1 MRIVVNDIAASSGG
15 ALTVLRSFQQYIVEN
30 DKENE
35 WIFLLNDKYIDETE
49 NVRIN
54 ILGKVKSNWLNR
66 IKFDLHSG
74 KKYIS
79 SLNPDVVFSLQNTIT
94 FGLSYPQ
101 VVYMHQSIPF
111 QKIKKFSFFRSE
123 ERKLAIYQ
131 YIIGEI
137 IKKSI
142 KKADKVIVQTKW
154 IKDSVIEF
162 TNIASHNVIDV
173 FPNFENCSEYKKDN
187 LFEKQN
193 FFYPAAKL
201 IYKNH
206 QCIYDACEILEKKGV
221 SDYKISLTIEEEN
234 TVENINYLG
243 ELSFES
249 VLENYNTSTLIF
261 PSFIETVGLPMLEA
275 RQMGTIILASDC
287 PFSRE
292 VLDGYANAYY
302 FNPFKP
308 NELADLIVR
317 VLNGEIVRETID
329 ELDNKNTDCW
339 QTIIDIII
347 KAGKNNN

>member
-1 MRIVVNDIAASSGG
+1 MKIVVNAIAASSGG
-15 ALTVLRSFQQYIVEN
+15 ALTVLRSFQKYILEN
-30 DKENE
+30 DKDNE
-35 WIFLLNDKYIDETE
+35 WIFLLNDKYIDETD
-49 NVRIN
+49 NIKIN
-54 ILGKVKSNWLNR
+54 ILGEVKSNWLNR
-66 IKFDLHSG
+66 LKFDLFSG

-79 SLNPDVVFSLQNTIT
+79 SLNPDIVFSLQNTIT
-94 FGLSYPQ
+94 FGLPYPQ

-111 QKIKKFSFFRSE
+111 QKIKKFSFFKSE
-123 ERKLAIYQ
+123 ERILAIYQ
-131 YIIGEI
+131 YIIGEF

-154 IKDSVIEF
+154 IKDSVREF
-162 TNIASHNVIDV
+162 TNIDSDKVIDV
-173 FPNFENCSEYKKDN
+173 FPNFENCSEYKKNN
-187 LFEKQN
+187 LFDNHK
-193 FFYPAAKL
+193 FFFPAAKHV
-201 IYKNH
+201 YKNH
-206 QCIYDACEILEKKGV
+206 QCIYDACDILEKKGV
-221 SDYKISLTIEEEN
+221 IDYTISLTIEEIN
-234 TVENINYLG
+234 TIQNINYLG

-261 PSFIETVGLPMLEA
+261 PSYIETVGLPMLEA

-308 NELADLIVR
+308 NELADLIVK

-329 ELDNKNTDCW
+329 ELDNKNTDSW

-347 KAGKNNN
+347 KAGKK